1 MYQTV
6 QSRQMSSLNYF
17 DRAKK
22 MQEITEQLFMMKDN
36 EYKEFHSRLMP
47 TVNPDT
53 ILGVRVPALR
63 KFSNQLFK
71 TLSEENLAF
80 FMDELPHKYYEE
92 NNIHA
97 FLIEKINDFDKC
109 IVALEKFLPFVDNWA
124 TCDMMNPRILKRNT
138 QQLFCKIKEWIA
150 SPHVYTIRYGIGMLM
165 RYFLD
170 DDFKVEYLDMVT
182 GVKSDEYYVKMMKAW
197 FFATALAKQYE
208 VTLPYIKHKNLDV
221 WSHNKAIQ
229 KATESFRVPKEHK
242 EELRRYKIK

>member
-1 MYQTV
+1 
-6 QSRQMSSLNYF
+6 
-17 DRAKK
+17 
-22 MQEITEQLFMMKDN
+22 MQEITTQLFIMQDN
-36 EYKEFHSRLMP
+36 EYKEFHGRLMP

-53 ILGVRVPALR
+53 ILGIRVPILR
-63 KFSNQLFK
+63 KFSNQLAK
-71 TLSEENLAF
+71 SLSKEKLLE
-80 FMDELPHKYYEE
+80 FMNELPHKYYEE

-97 FLIEKINDFDKC
+97 FLIEKIKDFDEC

-124 TCDMMNPRILKRNT
+124 TCDMMNPKILKKNT

-170 DDFKVEYLDMVT
+170 DSFKTEYLDMVAA
-182 GVKSDEYYVKMMKAW
+182 VKSDEYYVNMMKAW

-208 VTLPYIKHKNLDV
+208 ATLPYIKEKRLDN

-229 KATESFRVPKEHK
+229 KSIESFRVPKEHK

>member
-1 MYQTV
+1 
-6 QSRQMSSLNYF
+6 
-17 DRAKK
+17 
-22 MQEITEQLFMMKDN
+22 MQEITTQLFIMQDN
-36 EYKEFHSRLMP
+36 EYKEFHGRLMP

-53 ILGVRVPALR
+53 ILGIRVPILR
-63 KFSNQLFK
+63 KFSNQLAK
-71 TLSEENLAF
+71 SLSKEKLLE
-80 FMDELPHKYYEE
+80 FMNELPHKYYEE

-97 FLIEKINDFDKC
+97 FLIEKIKDFDEC

-124 TCDMMNPRILKRNT
+124 TCDMMNPKILKKNT
-138 QQLFCKIKEWIA
+138 QQLFCKIKEWIT

-170 DDFKVEYLDMVT
+170 DNFKTEYLDMIAA
-182 GVKSDEYYVKMMKAW
+182 VKSDEYYVNMMKAW

-208 VTLPYIKHKNLDV
+208 ATLPYIKEKRLDN

-229 KATESFRVPKEHK
+229 KSIESFRVPKEHK

>member
-1 MYQTV
+1 
-6 QSRQMSSLNYF
+6 
-17 DRAKK
+17 
-22 MQEITEQLFMMKDN
+22 MQEITTQLFIMQDN
-36 EYKEFHSRLMP
+36 EYKEFHGRLMP

-53 ILGVRVPALR
+53 ILGIRVPILR
-63 KFSNQLFK
+63 KFSNQLAK
-71 TLSEENLAF
+71 SLSKEKLLE
-80 FMDELPHKYYEE
+80 FMNELPHKYYEE

-97 FLIEKINDFDKC
+97 FLIEKIKDFDEC

-124 TCDMMNPRILKRNT
+124 TCDMMNPKILKKNT

-170 DDFKVEYLDMVT
+170 DNFKTEYLDMVAA
-182 GVKSDEYYVKMMKAW
+182 VKFDEYYVNMMKAW

-208 VTLPYIKHKNLDV
+208 ATLPYIKEKRLDN

-229 KATESFRVPKEHK
+229 KSIESFRVPKEHK

>member
-1 MYQTV
+1 
-6 QSRQMSSLNYF
+6 
-17 DRAKK
+17 
-22 MQEITEQLFMMKDN
+22 MQEITTQLFIMQDN
-36 EYKEFHSRLMP
+36 EYKEFHGRLMP

-53 ILGVRVPALR
+53 ILGIRVPILR
-63 KFSNQLFK
+63 KFCNQLSK
-71 TLSEENLAF
+71 SLSKEKLLE
-80 FMDELPHKYYEE
+80 FMNELPHKYYEE

-97 FLIEKINDFDKC
+97 FLIEKIKDFDEC

-124 TCDMMNPRILKRNT
+124 TCDMMNPKILKKNT
-138 QQLFCKIKEWIA
+138 QQLFCKIKEWIT

-170 DDFKVEYLDMVT
+170 DNFKTEYLDMVAA
-182 GVKSDEYYVKMMKAW
+182 VKSDEYYVNMMKAW

-208 VTLPYIKHKNLDV
+208 ATLPYIKEKRLDN

-229 KATESFRVPKEHK
+229 KSIESFRVPKEHK

>member
-1 MYQTV
+1 
-6 QSRQMSSLNYF
+6 
-17 DRAKK
+17 
-22 MQEITEQLFMMKDN
+22 MQEITTQLFIMQDN
-36 EYKEFHSRLMP
+36 EYKEFHGRLMP

-53 ILGVRVPALR
+53 ILGIRVPILR
-63 KFSNQLFK
+63 KFSNQLAK
-71 TLSEENLAF
+71 SLSKEKLLE
-80 FMDELPHKYYEE
+80 FMNELPHKYYEE

-97 FLIEKINDFDKC
+97 FLIEKIKDFDEC

-124 TCDMMNPRILKRNT
+124 TCDMMNPKILKKNT

-170 DDFKVEYLDMVT
+170 DNFKMEYLDMVAA
-182 GVKSDEYYVKMMKAW
+182 VKSDEYYVNMMKAW

-208 VTLPYIKHKNLDV
+208 ATLPYIKEKRLDN

-229 KATESFRVPKEHK
+229 KSIESFRVPKEHK
-242 EELRRYKIK
+242 EELKRYKIK

>member
-1 MYQTV
+1 
-6 QSRQMSSLNYF
+6 
-17 DRAKK
+17 
-22 MQEITEQLFMMKDN
+22 MQEITTQLFIMQDN
-36 EYKEFHSRLMP
+36 EYKEFHGRLMP

-53 ILGVRVPALR
+53 ILGIRVPILR
-63 KFSNQLFK
+63 KFSNQLAK
-71 TLSEENLAF
+71 SLSKEKLLE
-80 FMDELPHKYYEE
+80 FMNELPHKYYEE

-97 FLIEKINDFDKC
+97 FLIEKIKDFNEC

-124 TCDMMNPRILKRNT
+124 TCDMMNPKILKKNT

-170 DDFKVEYLDMVT
+170 DNFKMEYLDMVAA
-182 GVKSDEYYVKMMKAW
+182 VKSDEYYVNMMKAW

-208 VTLPYIKHKNLDV
+208 ATLPYIKEKRLDN

-229 KATESFRVPKEHK
+229 KSIESFRVPKEHK
-242 EELRRYKIK
+242 EELKRYKIK

>member
-1 MYQTV
+1 
-6 QSRQMSSLNYF
+6 
-17 DRAKK
+17 
-22 MQEITEQLFMMKDN
+22 MQEITTQLFIMQDN
-36 EYKEFHSRLMP
+36 EYKEFHGRLMP

-53 ILGVRVPALR
+53 ILGIRVPILR
-63 KFSNQLFK
+63 KFSNQLAK
-71 TLSEENLAF
+71 SLSKEKLLE
-80 FMDELPHKYYEE
+80 FMNELPHKYYEE

-97 FLIEKINDFDKC
+97 FLIEKIKDFDEC

-124 TCDMMNPRILKRNT
+124 TCDMMNPKILKKNT

-150 SPHVYTIRYGIGMLM
+150 SPYVYTIRYGIGMLM

-170 DDFKVEYLDMVT
+170 DNFKMEYLDMVAA
-182 GVKSDEYYVKMMKAW
+182 VKSDEYYVNMMKAW

-208 VTLPYIKHKNLDV
+208 ATLPYIKEKRLDN

-229 KATESFRVPKEHK
+229 KSIESFRVPKEHK